1 MVCEVSFS
9 AKWLITK
16 FLLHQG
22 SAIDLDMGPPLDD
35 SQTANYKTIQQI
47 LLRMNRLCVQL
58 VYGSAS
64 AAAAAAAASGGPGGV
79 GGGVGVGPNTK
90 PRKHEQRLLRNMG
103 VHSVRR
109 VPFFS

>member
-64 AAAAAAAASGGPGGV
+64 AASGGPGGV